1 MLTVSFNPP
10 PGWPAPPSSWVPADD
25 WLPEPE
31 WPDPP
36 VRWTFWTMD
45 GGPDVSRGLRDR
57 GRRSQVSF
65 PVATVAA
72 QSTVSLAA
80 LFPER
85 GGRGRSVHRGYG
97 SSSPG
102 SSAWIGSPYA
112 GSNGAGSNGASSNGG
127 GTNGAGPNGAGSSH
141 GGSHGGAARSSGVYE
156 RGGREYYRPR
166 GSFDS
171 YGASVLDGTH
181 ALTALEG
188 TRASAD
194 PAAVLDSTLRARQLT
209 TSHGSPDDPT
219 PSAAGAS
226 TARLSPVL
234 RVVTHPS
241 GFRVQFLVGGAVAA
255 ALAELVRPAL
265 VSPEVDGPARAGEP
279 HGSGASRGGRGTD
292 ASARERGLRSLLRR
306 SRNGESTRAASEQ
319 GIATIGARTAATAV
333 ATGNLLTRALAARR
347 AGDRA
352 ALAAVEAELRSLHRQ
367 PFRPL
372 RPPSPA
378 PRTPVTDAEQEL
390 ILQRALDVEGASEP
404 DLHREDLQ
412 RRREVA
418 FLRAAEIVRAT
429 RIARWVLSDRRR
441 AIADG
446 AWRLLRE
453 HDPATVVAVVE
464 EAMRL
469 SGSDVTCLD
478 AGHDP
483 VTGRAYVTVLVR
495 FPPPVVVADEVME
508 RSAAGRQSWRPRTP
522 RERNV
527 AYASGLASAVLAA
540 VKQVDTV
547 AVASDVVHVVV
558 VRPTPNGRSV
568 EPIYVGTL
576 EREESSL
583 RHPDADPMPLVLA
596 SAVPGGFR
604 IAGPEREVVAL
615 ERSVDPDG
623 SLTEIVDA
631 CRTAVA
637 AAAAE
642 RLVGDAAAGSA

>member
-45 GGPDVSRGLRDR
+45 NGPDVTRGLRDR

-85 GGRGRSVHRGYG
+85 GGRGRTVHRGYG
-97 SSSPG
+97 SSSAG
-102 SSAWIGSPYA
+102 SSAWIGSPYG
-112 GSNGAGSNGASSNGG
+112 GSGTGSGQ
-127 GTNGAGPNGAGSSH
+127 GSDH
-141 GGSHGGAARSSGVYE
+141 GGSGYGGSGADASSPGGVARTSGVYQ
-156 RGGREYYRPR
+156 RAGREYYRPR
-166 GSFDS
+166 GSFDGL
-171 YGASVLDGTH
+171 GASVLDGTH
-181 ALTALEG
+181 ALSALEG

-209 TSHGSPDDPT
+209 TSHAPTDDPT
-219 PSAAGAS
+219 QSAAGAS
-226 TARLSPVL
+226 SARLSPVL

-255 ALAELVRPAL
+255 ALAELMRPAL
-265 VSPEVDGPARAGEP
+265 VAGDVDAAAREGDTGERRTPRGGRDAGEP
-279 HGSGASRGGRGTD
+279 AP
-292 ASARERGLRSLLRR
+292 RERGLRMLLRR
-306 SRNGESTRAASEQ
+306 SRNGEAARAAPEQ
-319 GIATIGARTAATAV
+319 GIATLGASSSTAASAV
-333 ATGNLLTRALAARR
+333 STGTLLTRAVAARR
-347 AGDRA
+347 ADDRA
-352 ALAAVEAELRSLHRQ
+352 ALASVEAELRSLHRQ

-378 PRTPVTDAEQEL
+378 PRAAVTDAEEEL
-390 ILQRALDVEGASEP
+390 ILRRALDVEGASEP

-418 FLRAAEIVRAT
+418 VERAAEILRAT

-483 VTGRAYVTVLVR
+483 STGRAYVTVLVR
-495 FPPPVVVADEVME
+495 FPPPVVVADEVID
-508 RSAAGRQSWRPRTP
+508 RTTAGRQPWRPRTA
-522 RERNV
+522 RERNL

-576 EREESSL
+576 DREDSSL

-596 SAVPGGFR
+596 SAVPGGFQV
-604 IAGPEREVVAL
+604 AGPDREVVAL

-623 SLTEIVDA
+623 SLAEIVDA
-631 CRTAVA
+631 CRAAVA

-642 RLVGDAAAGSA
+642 RVLGGAAAEQA

>member
-1 MLTVSFNPP
+1 
-10 PGWPAPPSSWVPADD
+10 
-25 WLPEPE
+25 
-31 WPDPP
+31 
-36 VRWTFWTMD
+36 MD

-97 SSSPG
+97 SSQAGSQAGSQGAPG
-102 SSAWIGSPYA
+102 SGSAAWIGSPY
-112 GSNGAGSNGASSNGG
+112 G
-127 GTNGAGPNGAGSSH
+127 GSSH
-141 GGSHGGAARSSGVYE
+141 GDPAHGSSHGGAARPAGLYE
-156 RGGREYYRPR
+156 RAGREYYRPR
-166 GSFDS
+166 GTFDS
-171 YGASVLDGTH
+171 FGASVLDGTH
-181 ALTALEG
+181 ALSALEG
-188 TRASAD
+188 TRAGAD
-194 PAAVLDSTLRARQLT
+194 PAAVLDSTRRAQLLT
-209 TSHGSPDDPT
+209 TSHPATDDPT
-219 PSAAGAS
+219 SSAAGAS
-226 TARLSPVL
+226 RARLSPVL
-234 RVVTHPS
+234 RLVSHPS
-241 GFRVQFLVGGAVAA
+241 GFRVQFVVGGAVAA
-255 ALAELVRPAL
+255 ALAELMRPTL
-265 VSPEVDGPARAGEP
+265 VAGGPDADAPARPG
-279 HGSGASRGGRGTD
+279 GSGEWPAPRAGRDGGD
-292 ASARERGLRSLLRR
+292 AMGRERGIRSLWRR
-306 SRNGESTRAASEQ
+306 SRSGEATRAVAEQ
-319 GIATIGARTAATAV
+319 GIATIGAGVAATAV

-347 AGDRA
+347 AGDQA
-352 ALAAVEAELRSLHRQ
+352 ALARVEAELRSLHRQ

-372 RPPSPA
+372 RPPAPA
-378 PRTPVTDAEQEL
+378 PRASVTTAEEEL

-418 FLRAAEIVRAT
+418 VERAAEIVRAT

-453 HDPATVVAVVE
+453 HDPATVVAVVD

-483 VTGRAYVTVLVR
+483 LTGRPYVTVLVR
-495 FPPPVVVADEVME
+495 FPPPVVVADQVPE
-508 RSAAGRQSWRPRTP
+508 RATAGRPPSRQRTA
-522 RERNV
+522 RERNL

-568 EPIYVGTL
+568 EPICVGTL
-576 EREESSL
+576 DREESSL

-596 SAVPGGFR
+596 SAVPDGFR
-604 IAGPEREVVAL
+604 VAGPESEVVAL

-631 CRTAVA
+631 CRTAI
-637 AAAAE
+637 AE
-642 RLVGDAAAGSA
+642 AAAGRIVGESTVAGLA